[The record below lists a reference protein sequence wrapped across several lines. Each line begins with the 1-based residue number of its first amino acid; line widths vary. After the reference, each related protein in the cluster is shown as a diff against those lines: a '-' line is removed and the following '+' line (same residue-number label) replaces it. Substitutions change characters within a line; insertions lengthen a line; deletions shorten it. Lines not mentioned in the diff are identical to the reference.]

1 MRSFRRGSISGRLS
15 VALALAGAI
24 ALGVLAIVLS
34 ALPGCGGSMNDVS
47 SQPTARYES
56 AGAAE
61 YPGAHLR
68 SQSIDADSGARF
80 RRNAAPASPSTAASM
95 APEFYQASQ
104 SSVAL
109 DQNLRSI
116 SGAMPS
122 RDEELWVIARA
133 PRSSMRGDDVPGCG
147 SMLALR
153 GAGTTPIP
161 LEHTS
166 VEANIAGHIAS
177 VRVVQQYHNPFSEKI
192 EAVYV
197 FPLPDNAAV
206 NEFVMQIGD
215 RRIRGVIRERE
226 EAEQIY
232 EEARG
237 AGHVASLLTQE
248 RPNIFTQKVA
258 NIEPGRRIEVDI
270 RYFHTLAYD
279 DGWHE
284 WVFPMVVGPRFNP
297 SRSDDPILAAEH
309 GEPRASGTRTT
320 HLAPGDRSGHDVSLS
335 VRVHPGAEIGS
346 IEAVS
351 HDVRVERESSD
362 DALVTLRG
370 SDTIPNRDFVLRYR
384 VASDT
389 TRPAVVTYERNGE
402 RWFMAS
408 LYPAPMQD
416 ERDRLPMEVV
426 FVLDCSGSMEGAP
439 IAQAKAAAEAGLRRL
454 RPSDTF
460 QIIRFSDQASTFSNG
475 PVAATEEN
483 IQRAIRY
490 ARGLHSEGGTMMT
503 NGVKAALKDADEGR
517 RLRFVVFLTDGYIG
531 NEAEVLGLMHDR
543 IGRTRVFSFGVGSS
557 PNRYLMDRMAKMGRG
572 AVAYLSLE
580 DDGSEVM
587 DSFFDRVTRPVMTD
601 LELLVDGRPMRG
613 ALPASAPDLFAGR
626 MVTFAGRIEGDWP
639 ADVRVRGKLGDR
651 QVEIPIALEPWRGAT
666 SPALPAVV
674 ARMEIADLTER
685 AIVSPR
691 ADLER
696 VITRIA
702 LANGLMSAFTAYVAV
717 DATRVTEG
725 HYGVSVDVPTPT
737 PAGMRYEN
745 TVHRHR

>member
-1 MRSFRRGSISGRLS
+1 MRSVRHGSVSGRLS
-15 VALALAGAI
+15 VALALGGAM
-24 ALGVLAIVLS
+24 ALGALAVVLGV
-34 ALPGCGGSMNDVS
+34 LPGCGGSMSDAS

-61 YPGAHLR
+61 YPRGAYMR
-68 SQSIDADSGARF
+68 SQSMDADSGARI
-80 RRNAAPASPSTAASM
+80 RRNAAPAPPSSAASM
-95 APEFYQASQ
+95 APDHYEASQ

-153 GAGTTPIP
+153 GGGTTPIP
-161 LEHTS
+161 LEHTA
-166 VEANIAGHIAS
+166 VEADIAGHIAS
-177 VRVVQQYHNPFSEKI
+177 VRVVQRYHNPFSEKI
-192 EAVYV
+192 EAAYV
-197 FPLPDNAAV
+197 FPLPENAAV

-226 EAEQIY
+226 EAERIY

-237 AGHVASLLTQE
+237 AGHVSSLLTQE

-258 NIEPGRRIEVDI
+258 NIEPGKRIDVDI

-297 SRSDDPILAAEH
+297 SRSDDPILTARH
-309 GEPRASGTRTT
+309 GEPHAQTT
-320 HLAPGDRSGHDVSLS
+320 PLAPGERSGHDVSLA

-362 DALVTLRG
+362 GALVTLRG

-384 VASDT
+384 VAADT
-389 TRPAVVTYERNGE
+389 TRAAVVTYERNGE

-439 IAQAKAAAEAGLRRL
+439 LAQAKAAAEAGLRRL

-460 QIIRFSDQASTFSNG
+460 QIIRFSDQASTFSDG

-483 IQRAIRY
+483 TQRAIRY
-490 ARGLHSEGGTMMT
+490 ARGLYSEGGTMMT
-503 NGVKAALKDADEGR
+503 NGVKAALKDADEHR
-517 RLRFVVFLTDGYIG
+517 RLRFVVFLTDGFIG

-557 PNRYLMDRMAKMGRG
+557 PNRYLMDRMAKTGRG

-580 DDGSEVM
+580 DDGAEVM

-601 LELLVDGRPMRG
+601 LELLVNGRPMRG

-626 MVTFAGRIEGDWP
+626 MVTFAGRLEGDWP
-639 ADVRVRGKLGDR
+639 MDARVRGRLGDR
-651 QVEIPIALEPWRGAT
+651 EVEMPIALEPWRGAT

-674 ARMEIADLTER
+674 ARLEIADLTER

-696 VITRIA
+696 AITRIA

-737 PAGMRYEN
+737 PAGMRYET
-745 TVHRHR
+745 TVHRER